1 MAQVTA
7 LCGQLRMAP
16 GIVSAEPARRS
27 QGIASAPEFQ
37 VFMMR
42 EESVEKIPAAVP
54 GQVQTFRFMARS
66 EVDVQEIEI
75 VAALTHDAMKEVLAD
90 VLDAP

>member
-1 MAQVTA
+1 
-7 LCGQLRMAP
+7 
-16 GIVSAEPARRS
+16 
-27 QGIASAPEFQ
+27 
-37 VFMMR
+37 MMR

-54 GQVQTFRFMARS
+54 AQVQTFRFMARS
-66 EVDVQEIEI
+66 EVDVQEIEV